1 VLVIALIV
9 QLALGAGLIVVA
21 VNGFPLIGGSDEA
34 HRAIAAPGAVPRAT
48 VDRFD
53 APHAFALIGRQLGYG
68 QRPAGSPAL
77 RRLAEVLRRQLPS
90 GRFEAVRGDPGLRN
104 IVGTLPGRRP
114 AIVVGAHYDTEYHP
128 KGFVGANDGAA
139 GTAAVVELARALRSI
154 GSHPTREVRF
164 VLFDGEESPAGCSD
178 FLTCGIRGSRA
189 YANAHAH
196 ELRALVL
203 ADFVANRNLRLRRDL
218 GSDAALWSRLR
229 AAARRAGVGAIM
241 SSSTQGTVED
251 DHTPFMKAGVPAI
264 DLIDFD
270 FPQWHTLQDRPAVL
284 SKRSLDAA
292 GEAVVELM
300 RELRRR

>member
-1 VLVIALIV
+1 VLIV
-9 QLALGAGLIVVA
+9 GALAT
-21 VNGFPLIGGSDEA
+21 
-34 HRAIAAPGAVPRAT
+34 GAVLLLTTGDGDARSTTPRAK
-48 VDRFD
+48 VNRFD
-53 APHAFALIGRQLGYG
+53 GDRAWAELLREARVGP
-68 QRPAGSPAL
+68 RPAGSQAL
-77 RRLAEVLRRQLPS
+77 RTL
-90 GRFEAVRGDPGLRN
+90 AVRLRAAVPHGRIEPVPDGLQN
-104 IVGTLPGRRP
+104 VVGVLPGRRP
-114 AIVVGAHYDTEYHP
+114 AVVLAAHYDTKDTP
-128 KGFVGANDGAA
+128 AGFVGANDGAG
-139 GTAAVVELARALRSI
+139 GTALVLEAARALRRL
-154 GSHPTREVRF
+154 PQRNPREVRF

-203 ADFVANRNLRLRRDL
+203 ADFVANRDLRLKRDL

>member
-1 VLVIALIV
+1 VLIV
-9 QLALGAGLIVVA
+9 GALAT
-21 VNGFPLIGGSDEA
+21 
-34 HRAIAAPGAVPRAT
+34 GAVLLLTTGDGDARSTTPRAK
-48 VDRFD
+48 VNRFD
-53 APHAFALIGRQLGYG
+53 GDRAWAELLREARVGP
-68 QRPAGSPAL
+68 RPAGSQAL
-77 RRLAEVLRRQLPS
+77 RTL
-90 GRFEAVRGDPGLRN
+90 AVRLRAAVPHGRIEPVPDGLQN
-104 IVGTLPGRRP
+104 VVGVLPGRRP
-114 AIVVGAHYDTEYHP
+114 AVVLAAHYDTKDTP
-128 KGFVGANDGAA
+128 TGFVGANDGAG
-139 GTAAVVELARALRSI
+139 GTALVLEAARALRRL
-154 GSHPTREVRF
+154 PQRNPREVRF

-203 ADFVANRNLRLRRDL
+203 ADFVANRDLRLKRDL

-229 AAARRAGVGAIM
+229 AAARRAGVGAIL
-241 SSSTQGTVED
+241 SSSTQGAVED

>member
-1 VLVIALIV
+1 VLIV
-9 QLALGAGLIVVA
+9 GALAT
-21 VNGFPLIGGSDEA
+21 
-34 HRAIAAPGAVPRAT
+34 GAVLLLTTGDGDARSTTPRAT
-48 VDRFD
+48 VNRFD
-53 APHAFALIGRQLGYG
+53 GDRAWAELLREVRVGP
-68 QRPAGSPAL
+68 RPAGSQAL
-77 RRLAEVLRRQLPS
+77 RTL
-90 GRFEAVRGDPGLRN
+90 AVRLRAAVPHGRIEPVPDGLQN
-104 IVGTLPGRRP
+104 VVGVLPGRRP
-114 AIVVGAHYDTEYHP
+114 AVALAAHYDTKDTP
-128 KGFVGANDGAA
+128 AGFVGANDGAG
-139 GTAAVVELARALRSI
+139 GTALVLEAARALRRL
-154 GSHPTREVRF
+154 PQRNPREVRF

-203 ADFVANRNLRLRRDL
+203 ADFVANRNLRLKRDL

>member
-1 VLVIALIV
+1 VLIV
-9 QLALGAGLIVVA
+9 GALAT
-21 VNGFPLIGGSDEA
+21 
-34 HRAIAAPGAVPRAT
+34 GAVLLLTTGDGDARSTTPRAK
-48 VDRFD
+48 VNRFD
-53 APHAFALIGRQLGYG
+53 GNRAWAELLREARVGP
-68 QRPAGSPAL
+68 RPAGSQAL
-77 RRLAEVLRRQLPS
+77 RTL
-90 GRFEAVRGDPGLRN
+90 AVRLRAAVPHGRIEPVPDGLQN
-104 IVGTLPGRRP
+104 VVGVLPGRRP
-114 AIVVGAHYDTEYHP
+114 AVVLAAHYDTKDTP
-128 KGFVGANDGAA
+128 AGFVGANDGAG
-139 GTAAVVELARALRSI
+139 GTALVLEAARALRRL
-154 GSHPTREVRF
+154 PQRNPREVRF

-203 ADFVANRNLRLRRDL
+203 ADFVANRDLRLKRDL

>member
-1 VLVIALIV
+1 VLIV
-9 QLALGAGLIVVA
+9 GALAT
-21 VNGFPLIGGSDEA
+21 
-34 HRAIAAPGAVPRAT
+34 GAVLLLTTGDGDARSTTPRAK
-48 VDRFD
+48 VNRFD
-53 APHAFALIGRQLGYG
+53 GNRAWAELLREARVGP
-68 QRPAGSPAL
+68 RPAGSQAL
-77 RRLAEVLRRQLPS
+77 RTL
-90 GRFEAVRGDPGLRN
+90 AVRLRAAVPHGRIEPVPDGLQN
-104 IVGTLPGRRP
+104 VVGVLPGRRP
-114 AIVVGAHYDTEYHP
+114 AVVLAAHYDTKDTP
-128 KGFVGANDGAA
+128 AGFVGANDGAG
-139 GTAAVVELARALRSI
+139 GTALVLEAARALRRL
-154 GSHPTREVRF
+154 PQRNPREVRF

-203 ADFVANRNLRLRRDL
+203 ADFVANRDLRLKRDL

-229 AAARRAGVGAIM
+229 AAAMRAGLGAII

>member
-1 VLVIALIV
+1 VLIV
-9 QLALGAGLIVVA
+9 GALAT
-21 VNGFPLIGGSDEA
+21 
-34 HRAIAAPGAVPRAT
+34 GAVLLLTTGDGDARSTTPRAK
-48 VDRFD
+48 VNRFD
-53 APHAFALIGRQLGYG
+53 GDRAWAELLREVGVGP
-68 QRPAGSPAL
+68 RPAGSQAL
-77 RRLAEVLRRQLPS
+77 RALATRLRAAVPH
-90 GRFEAVRGDPGLRN
+90 GRIEPVPGGLQN
-104 IVGTLPGRRP
+104 VVGVLPGRRP
-114 AIVVGAHYDTEYHP
+114 AVVLAAHYDTKDTP
-128 KGFVGANDGAA
+128 AGFVGANDGAG
-139 GTAAVVELARALRSI
+139 GTALVLEAARALRRLQQRN
-154 GSHPTREVRF
+154 PREVRF

-251 DHTPFMKAGVPAI
+251 DHTPFMKAGIPAI

>member
-1 VLVIALIV
+1 
-9 QLALGAGLIVVA
+9 VV
-21 VNGFPLIGGSDEA
+21 GS
-34 HRAIAAPGAVPRAT
+34 
-48 VDRFD
+48 
-53 APHAFALIGRQLGYG
+53 
-68 QRPAGSPAL
+68 
-77 RRLAEVLRRQLPS
+77 
-90 GRFEAVRGDPGLRN
+90 
-104 IVGTLPGRRP
+104 LPGRRP
-114 AIVVGAHYDTEYHP
+114 AIVLAAHYDTKDRP
-128 KGFVGANDGAA
+128 AGFVGANDGAG
-139 GTAAVVELARALRSI
+139 GTALVLEAARALRRL
-154 GSHPTREVRF
+154 PQRNPRELRF
-164 VLFDGEESPAGCSD
+164 VLFDGEESPAGCGD

-189 YANAHAH
+189 YANAHAR

-241 SSSTQGTVED
+241 SSSTQGAVED

-284 SKRSLDAA
+284 SSRSLDAA

>member
-1 VLVIALIV
+1 VLIV
-9 QLALGAGLIVVA
+9 GALAT
-21 VNGFPLIGGSDEA
+21 
-34 HRAIAAPGAVPRAT
+34 GAVLLLTTGDGDARSTTPRAK
-48 VDRFD
+48 VNRFD
-53 APHAFALIGRQLGYG
+53 GNRAWAELLREVRVGP
-68 QRPAGSPAL
+68 RPAGSQAL
-77 RRLAEVLRRQLPS
+77 RTL
-90 GRFEAVRGDPGLRN
+90 AVRLRAAVPHGRIEPVPDGLQN
-104 IVGTLPGRRP
+104 VVGVLPGRRP
-114 AIVVGAHYDTEYHP
+114 AVVLAAHYDTKDTP
-128 KGFVGANDGAA
+128 AGFVGANDGAG
-139 GTAAVVELARALRSI
+139 GTALVLEAARALRRL
-154 GSHPTREVRF
+154 PQRNPREVRF

>member
-1 VLVIALIV
+1 VLIV
-9 QLALGAGLIVVA
+9 GALAT
-21 VNGFPLIGGSDEA
+21 
-34 HRAIAAPGAVPRAT
+34 GAVLLLTTGDGDARSRTPRAKLNH
-48 VDRFD
+48 FD
-53 APHAFALIGRQLGYG
+53 GNRAWAELLREVRVGP
-68 QRPAGSPAL
+68 RPAGSQAL
-77 RRLAEVLRRQLPS
+77 RSLAARLRTALPD
-90 GRFEAVRGDPGLRN
+90 GRIEPIQGGLQN
-104 IVGTLPGRRP
+104 VVGKLPGRRP
-114 AIVVGAHYDTEYHP
+114 AVVLAAHYDTKDRP
-128 KGFVGANDGAA
+128 AGFVGANDGAG
-139 GTAAVVELARALRSI
+139 GTALVLEAARALRRL
-154 GSHPTREVRF
+154 PQRNPREVRF
-164 VLFDGEESPAGCSD
+164 VLFDGEESPAGCSN

-189 YANAHAH
+189 YARTHAH

-229 AAARRAGVGAIM
+229 AAAKRAGVGAIM

>member
-1 VLVIALIV
+1 VLIV
-9 QLALGAGLIVVA
+9 GALAT
-21 VNGFPLIGGSDEA
+21 
-34 HRAIAAPGAVPRAT
+34 GAVLLLTTGDGDARSTTPRAT
-48 VDRFD
+48 VNRFD
-53 APHAFALIGRQLGYG
+53 GDRAWAELLREVRVGP
-68 QRPAGSPAL
+68 RPAGSQAL
-77 RRLAEVLRRQLPS
+77 RTL
-90 GRFEAVRGDPGLRN
+90 AVRLRAAVPHGRIEPVPDGLQN
-104 IVGTLPGRRP
+104 VVGVLPGRRP
-114 AIVVGAHYDTEYHP
+114 AVVLAAHYDTKDTP
-128 KGFVGANDGAA
+128 AGFVGANDGAG
-139 GTAAVVELARALRSI
+139 GTALVLEAARALRRL
-154 GSHPTREVRF
+154 PQRNPREVRF

>member
-1 VLVIALIV
+1 VLIV
-9 QLALGAGLIVVA
+9 GALAT
-21 VNGFPLIGGSDEA
+21 
-34 HRAIAAPGAVPRAT
+34 GAVLLLTTGDGDARSTTPRAK
-48 VDRFD
+48 VNRFD
-53 APHAFALIGRQLGYG
+53 GDRAWAELLREVRVGP
-68 QRPAGSPAL
+68 RPAGSQAL
-77 RRLAEVLRRQLPS
+77 RTL
-90 GRFEAVRGDPGLRN
+90 AVRLRAAVPHGRIEPVPDGLQN
-104 IVGTLPGRRP
+104 VVGVLPGRRP
-114 AIVVGAHYDTEYHP
+114 AVALAAHYDTKDTP
-128 KGFVGANDGAA
+128 AGFVGANDGAG
-139 GTAAVVELARALRSI
+139 GTALVLEAARALRRL
-154 GSHPTREVRF
+154 PQRNPREVRF

-203 ADFVANRNLRLRRDL
+203 ADFVANRDLRLKRDL